1 MVDIYELLK
10 SGRTSDDIV
19 AEFTRNLNEA
29 EIRLEMERQAE
40 AKAAEERAAAKAADF
55 RECVKKFML
64 AVGTH
69 YPEVGVNTEDV
80 SDAVCDA
87 IADLVIMALDNEAN
101 RAKVKVTARKKLP
114 VDMKIMSTDDIFA
127 DFFKTLGI

>member
-29 EIRLEMERQAE
+29 EIRIEMERQAE
-40 AKAAEERAAAKAADF
+40 AKAAEERAAAKQSDF
-55 RECVKKFML
+55 RNCVKVFMQ

-69 YPEVGVNTEDV
+69 YPEVGIDTEDMN
-80 SDAVCDA
+80 DAVCDA

-101 RAKVKVTARKKLP
+101 RTKVKVTARKKLP